1 MATTRKPTK
10 PKTSADLK
18 AQLETAKRRLKDLE
32 QRAYEEELTELIKA
46 TNIVADFAKIQAKV
60 TDIKPTA
67 ILSAIGA
74 AVGIKR
80 LEVAQAEPKP
90 RKATDPNKPSKP
102 RAKKTAGK

>member
-18 AQLETAKRRLKDLE
+18 AQLETAKRRLKKLE
-32 QRAYEEELTELIKA
+32 QRAYAEELTELIKA
-46 TNIVADFAKIQAKV
+46 TNIVADFAKIQARV
-60 TDIKPTA
+60 TDIKLTA
-67 ILSAIGA
+67 ILSAIGV

-80 LEVAQAEPKP
+80 LQVTQAEPKP
-90 RKATDPNKPSKP
+90 RKTADPDKQRKH